1 MDYLTINDV
10 SVILSFLS
18 TKRNFKMNIREE
30 RDRIIW
36 ALTNDLAF
44 LTNKDRVFLADF
56 LDTNLTM
63 DMPKGSW
70 ITIMGEY
77 DYKAGI

>member
-1 MDYLTINDV
+1 M
-10 SVILSFLS
+10 S
-18 TKRNFKMNIREE
+18 IRDE

-44 LTNKDRVFLADF
+44 LSIKDRVFLADF

-63 DMPKGSW
+63 DMPEGSC
-70 ITIMGEY
+70 ITIKIGR
-77 DYKAGI
+77 AHV

>member
-1 MDYLTINDV
+1 MSI
-10 SVILSFLS
+10 
-18 TKRNFKMNIREE
+18 KEE

-36 ALTNDLAF
+36 ALLYDVAS
-44 LTNKDRVFLADF
+44 LTNRDRAFLADF
-56 LDTNLTM
+56 LNTNLTM

-70 ITIMGEY
+70 IAIMGEY

>member
-1 MDYLTINDV
+1 MKD
-10 SVILSFLS
+10 
-18 TKRNFKMNIREE
+18 E

-36 ALTNDLAF
+36 ALTNDLAY
-44 LTNKDRVFLADF
+44 LTNRDRVFLADF

-70 ITIMGEY
+70 ISIMCEYEY
-77 DYKAGI
+77 DNIKEIDV